1 MKFQNPSLNF
11 EQMDVVIIIIIG
23 LLECIIARLATG
35 KISIF

>member
-11 EQMDVVIIIIIG
+11 EQMDVIIIIIG